1 MNAQQIYNLWE
12 KSNKVSQEY
21 KNQMKSMSQEE
32 IDIYFS
38 PEKMHFGTAGIRG
51 TMGPGTQRMNQ
62 FVYQQFTVG

>member
-38 PEKMHFGTAGIRG
+38 PE
-51 TMGPGTQRMNQ
+51 NQ
-62 FVYQQFTVG
+62 GSRFEFLVAPY